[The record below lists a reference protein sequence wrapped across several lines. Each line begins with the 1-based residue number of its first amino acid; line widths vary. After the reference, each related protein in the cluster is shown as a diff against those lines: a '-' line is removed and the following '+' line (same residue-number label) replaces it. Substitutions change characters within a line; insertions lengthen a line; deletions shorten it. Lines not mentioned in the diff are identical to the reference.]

1 MSNYY
6 TQSQQPSASGPITF
20 SSWSEKEEGV
30 DMSNSDIDNKK
41 ESNVVDPNSTKLYRE
56 HFRTARDNAV
66 PVFSGAAPSS
76 SASIPSSLPPS
87 TNQSWLQQYWYV
99 LVIIFF
105 VLVCVVVFGMYYK
118 NLQKAHSSHG
128 LKTTHAHTQESFQ
141 PSLNNFGSSGISN
154 ASGLL
159 QDLEFL

>member
-6 TQSQQPSASGPITF
+6 TQSQQPSASGPINF
-20 SSWSEKEEGV
+20 SSWSENDENA
-30 DMSNSDIDNKK
+30 NSENDNKK
-41 ESNVVDPNSTKLYRE
+41 ESNIVDPNSTKLYRE

-66 PVFSGAAPSS
+66 PVFSGAVPSS
-76 SASIPSSLPPS
+76 TSIPSSQPPS

-99 LVIIFF
+99 LVIVFF
-105 VLVCVVVFGMYYK
+105 VFGCVFVFGVYYK
-118 NLQKAHSSHG
+118 NLQKPHIENMT
-128 LKTTHAHTQESFQ
+128 TTHRHTQ
-141 PSLNNFGSSGISN
+141 PSSDTFGSSGLSN